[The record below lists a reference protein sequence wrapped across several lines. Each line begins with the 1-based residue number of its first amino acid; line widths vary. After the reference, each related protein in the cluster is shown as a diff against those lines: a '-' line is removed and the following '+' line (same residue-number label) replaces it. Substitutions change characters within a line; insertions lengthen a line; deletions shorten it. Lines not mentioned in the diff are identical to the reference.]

1 MNKYLLVIARYQDER
16 QEIFEKFIS
25 PKNKD
30 YCFRHGLEY
39 LLIDNSVDLPLVR
52 DNPTWWKFSLL
63 QKAIKAGNIKENDL
77 FVHFDADMVIVK
89 PEYEYT
95 TSRSFSYAIDSGNTH
110 CMGNYCMRINDWTVD
125 LVNNILDEDFYQQ
138 NKNTK
143 HWQEFRE
150 QAAWY
155 SLCGIIPH
163 SDIPFSHK
171 PFYGF
176 GQTTEGQTTEPIHP
190 KYSIK
195 ELMDHVEIKDARWNT
210 TLLSEEADNPV
221 SQMLEQYNINKTP
234 AKETIIRHFAGGQP
248 WRKEYFQ

>member
-1 MNKYLLVIARYQDER
+1 MKKYLLVIARYNDER

-30 YCFRHGLEY
+30 YCFRHNLEY
-39 LLIDNSVDLPLVR
+39 LLVDNSVDLPVFR

-63 QKAIKAGNIKENDL
+63 QTAIKNGTIKENDL
-77 FVHFDADMVIVK
+77 FVHFDADMVICK

-125 LVNNILDEDFYQQ
+125 LVDRILSEEYYRAYKD
-138 NKNTK
+138 TK

-155 SLCGIIPH
+155 NLCGIIPH
-163 SDIPFSHK
+163 SDYSFFYK

-176 GQTTEGQTTEPIHP
+176 GEKMALNP
-190 KYSIK
+190 YSIH
-195 ELMDHVEIKDARWNT
+195 ELMDHVEIKDPRWNT

-221 SQMLEQYNINKTP
+221 SQMLEQYNINKT
-234 AKETIIRHFAGGQP
+234 KKSETIIRHFAGGQP
-248 WRKEYFQ
+248 WRAEYFS

>member
-16 QEIFEKFIS
+16 QEIFEKYIS

-30 YCFRHGLEY
+30 YCFRHKMEY
-39 LLIDNSVDLPLVR
+39 LLVDNSHELPLIR
-52 DNPTWWKFSLL
+52 GNPTWWKFSLL
-63 QKAIKAGNIKENDL
+63 QKAIQANSLKENDL

-89 PEYEYT
+89 PEFEYT

-110 CMGNYCMRINDWTVD
+110 CMGNYCMRINDWTAALVD
-125 LVNNILDEDFYQQ
+125 NILDEQFYQE
-138 NKNTK
+138 NKDKK

-163 SDIPFSHK
+163 SDKPFFHK

-176 GQTTEGQTTEPIHP
+176 SETCSLAFP
-190 KYSIK
+190 KYNAS

-221 SQMLEQYNINKTP
+221 SKMLEQYNINKTS

>member
-1 MNKYLLVIARYQDER
+1 MKKYLLVIARYQDEK

-39 LLIDNSVDLPLVR
+39 LLVDNSLNLPLVR

-63 QKAIKAGNIKENDL
+63 QKAINAGNVKENDL
-77 FVHFDADMVIVK
+77 FVHFDADMVICK

-110 CMGNYCMRINDWTVD
+110 CMGNYCMRINQWTYD

-138 NKNTK
+138 NKDKK

-163 SDIPFSHK
+163 SDTPYFYK

-176 GQTTEGQTTEPIHP
+176 EELDSAKYQT
-190 KYSIK
+190 S

-221 SQMLEQYNINKTP
+221 SQMLEQYNINKTS